1 MPEHTPATRILR
13 DDLLAQLRA
22 ASRPMSTTELHRNA
36 PKVPVNGLRTLVAPI
51 REQIYRVLCALHHDG
66 LVTRDT
72 GQGRGVI
79 WAPAPGAADE
89 EIAALA
95 EALKPACTE
104 PAHGPSTALCI
115 AAAHLKA
122 AARAIGTT
130 ADSAAVTTALSEDVT
145 SWADVLTAVS
155 RHRGGAG
162 HDHLIAA
169 ATLAT
174 TSTTGPPRWPGPPE
188 TDEE

>member
-22 ASRPMSTTELHRNA
+22 ASRPMSTTELRRNA

-95 EALKPACTE
+95 EALRPACTE

-122 AARAIGTT
+122 ARPRHRHYRRQRSSYHRAQRGRHQLGRRLDRRQPPPRRRRPRSPHRRGDLGDDEHDG
-130 ADSAAVTTALSEDVT
+130 AAAVARPARD
-145 SWADVLTAVS
+145 
-155 RHRGGAG
+155 R
-162 HDHLIAA
+162 
-169 ATLAT
+169 
-174 TSTTGPPRWPGPPE
+174 
-188 TDEE
+188 